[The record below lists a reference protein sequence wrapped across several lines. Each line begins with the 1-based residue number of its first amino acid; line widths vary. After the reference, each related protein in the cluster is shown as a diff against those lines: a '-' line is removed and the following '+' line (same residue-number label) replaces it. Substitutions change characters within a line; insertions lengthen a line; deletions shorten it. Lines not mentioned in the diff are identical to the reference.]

1 LCGTLL
7 AEPATNDQQK
17 EDAVAKSK
25 VDGLLSSGEVVLI
38 ETQQHWM
45 AALRYAMRP
54 IIIGLIAALLV
65 AINQWI
71 SFDQDSFL
79 SFINDLIRW
88 AAFIMII
95 ISVVWLPID
104 LIRWD
109 TRRYA
114 LTNRRAIRLEGLFR
128 KSTFDSS
135 LEQIND
141 IGLIETF
148 FGRRLRYA
156 DLTLFTASDTAN
168 ETYEQLR
175 DGLQF
180 KKAVLDAKEAIRFGT
195 PLTALPVGFIVK
207 GGRNEA
213 SMRADGRMEEAN
225 AKYGTAEPETPE
237 QPVAPAPAPVAQQQV
252 APPPVAQQPPPAPA
266 PAPVAAAQPVAPAP
280 PPPPVAPEPE
290 PVAAPVAPEPVAEP
304 ALVVE
309 PEPQPE
315 PEPEPEPFVAAPE
328 PVAEP
333 EPEPFVAAPE
343 PVVEP
348 EPEPFVAGSEP
359 EPVVEAAPDEPAI
372 ERSAEDPWAPA
383 EPAAEAESAPEKKTD
398 SDTPTSV

>member
-1 LCGTLL
+1 MSELVWDTTRR
-7 AEPATNDQQK
+7 PATNDQQK
-17 EDAVAKSK
+17 EDDVAKSK

-65 AINQWI
+65 ALNQWI
-71 SFDQDSFL
+71 SFDPDSFL
-79 SFINDLIRW
+79 SIINDIIKW
-88 AAFIMII
+88 AAFVMIV

-148 FGRRLRYA
+148 FGRRLKYA

-213 SMRADGRMEEAN
+213 SMRADGMMEEAN

-237 QPVAPAPAPVAQQQV
+237 QPVAPAPAPVAQQ
-252 APPPVAQQPPPAPA
+252 PPPAPA
-266 PAPVAAAQPVAPAP
+266 PALAAAAQPVAPPP

-290 PVAAPVAPEPVAEP
+290 PVAAPVVPEPIAEP

-309 PEPQPE
+309 PEP
-315 PEPEPEPFVAAPE
+315 EPFVA
-328 PVAEP
+328 
-333 EPEPFVAAPE
+333 EPFVAP
-343 PVVEP
+343 P
-348 EPEPFVAGSEP
+348 EP
-359 EPVVEAAPDEPAI
+359 EPVVEAAPEPDEPAL
-372 ERSAEDPWAPA
+372 ERSTEDLWAP
-383 EPAAEAESAPEKKTD
+383 AEAESAPEKKTD
-398 SDTPTSV
+398 GDTPTSV

>member
-1 LCGTLL
+1 MSELVWDTTRR
-7 AEPATNDQQK
+7 PATNDQQK
-17 EDAVAKSK
+17 EDDVAKSK

-65 AINQWI
+65 ALNQWI
-71 SFDQDSFL
+71 SFDPDSFL
-79 SFINDLIRW
+79 SIINDIIKW
-88 AAFIMII
+88 AAFVMII

-141 IGLIETF
+141 IGLVETF
-148 FGRRLRYA
+148 FGSRLGYA
-156 DLTLFTASDTAN
+156 DLTIYTASDTAN
-168 ETYEQLR
+168 ETYKQLR
-175 DGLQF
+175 DGLQY

-213 SMRADGRMEEAN
+213 SMRADGMMEEAN
-225 AKYGTAEPETPE
+225 AKYGPAEPETPE
-237 QPVAPAPAPVAQQQV
+237 QPVAPAPA
-252 APPPVAQQPPPAPA
+252 PVAQQPPPAPA
-266 PAPVAAAQPVAPAP
+266 PAPVAAAQPVAPPP

-309 PEPQPE
+309 PEP
-315 PEPEPEPFVAAPE
+315 F
-328 PVAEP
+328 VAEP
-333 EPEPFVAAPE
+333 
-343 PVVEP
+343 
-348 EPEPFVAGSEP
+348 EP
-359 EPVVEAAPDEPAI
+359 EPVVEAAPEPDEPAL
-372 ERSAEDPWAPA
+372 ERSAEDLWAPA

-398 SDTPTSV
+398 SDTPPSV